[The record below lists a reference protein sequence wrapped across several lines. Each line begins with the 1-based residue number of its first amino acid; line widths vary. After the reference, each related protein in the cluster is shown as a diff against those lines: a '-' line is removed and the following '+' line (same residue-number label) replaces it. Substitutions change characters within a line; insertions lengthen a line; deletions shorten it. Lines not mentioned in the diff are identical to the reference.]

1 MNRTGKGVL
10 RITYIL
16 ITFISIFIPLAWWLM
31 RLLQLTFPHSYIY
44 IYSKLHAKSAI
55 YKICFE
61 FYKMSLLNSN
71 LLFKRVGFV
80 VLMMYSAIGHLSM
93 EFKRNFSYKH
103 INMKFVFSLPSNG
116 FQDANNYKVYS
127 VECTTCSWLIR
138 RRWGQATQ
146 LLVIFKWRRWFVR
159 NDNHRN
165 V

>member
-1 MNRTGKGVL
+1 MVINYKTKPIHESNGKRCFANHVYFNHVHIHIYTVSL
-10 RITYIL
+10 VIDEI
-16 ITFISIFIPLAWWLM
+16 IAADISSF
-31 RLLQLTFPHSYIY
+31 IY

-103 INMKFVFSLPSNG
+103 INMKFVFSLPSNWI
-116 FQDANNYKVYS
+116 QDANNYKVYS
-127 VECTTCSWLIR
+127 VECTTCPWLIR

-146 LLVIFKWRRWFVR
+146 LLVIFK
-159 NDNHRN
+159 
-165 V
+165 